1 MSDIIID
8 NGNLIVNGSLI
19 AVSDGSGVGLHM
31 RPPRD
36 LYFDNTFLVRG
47 NKDVGTGIEFGSEL
61 LFDNTP
67 VADEVPIDPSEFSV
81 EGYWIPPVQMPAVDD
96 QRWSYNE
103 FIERYDTLMML
114 DSKFTKHRYDKPD
127 GTPYIAPFT
136 EHEYYHY
143 KFEPENYTKTIF
155 MQASI
160 HGHERDSRI
169 SLYRMIEALIVKRK
183 QQGYTAWQE
192 LYKNCRII
200 IIPVATPW
208 GVDNRVNS
216 IKYSSVE
223 APDRTTINPNRSY
236 DFLQTPTNEV
246 GFGGLY
252 PFEIY
257 DTRHTRDVLLH
268 YGLENID
275 YAIDIHDGYTTP
287 EHYWVTYPV
296 DNLPFGIKLRG
307 FIDYMVGKHVPVGD
321 TPLIDRV
328 TDSGASNGVAASYFN
343 RTLGLVGS
351 TCEWLGGIFPYDFGS
366 EQMTHSFEL
375 RSNVLFEAYKA
386 DTKSWVVN
394 EPEDAQ
400 YFHFDYPVAFTRLT
414 MQPDTSL
421 FQGVN
426 TNHDRII
433 SRWDALL
440 AANPSYI
447 TKSPVLG
454 QNLESKDVHS
464 YTVGNGSNKVLFIG
478 GVMRRDAEH
487 RIDEYAVYLLAEY
500 LCNDYI
506 VSQSKFLTDLKNNY
520 KIIVLPNIDIFANL
534 NEFPTAGINLA
545 GKWSVENDKAQP
557 VGVYHD
563 VQIVKNL
570 IDANADAKCIITGGE
585 IDAQYPSD
593 FQTQVVLPKNQVS
606 NIDPYK
612 THLTTNRDELVVEA
626 KTNGLTFM
634 DYAYDNHAIPAYAVQ
649 LKVSNRFVDRAEY
662 HNLSEELYLHS
673 NYEAGRRMANI
684 ANLFLI

>member
-8 NGNLIVNGSLI
+8 NGNLIVKGSLI
-19 AVSDGSGVGLHM
+19 AVSDGSGLGLHV
-31 RPPRD
+31 RTPRD

-47 NKDVGTGIEFGSEL
+47 NKEVGTGIEFGSEL

-67 VADEVPIDPSEFSV
+67 VADEVPINPDEFSV
-81 EGYWIPPVQMPAVDD
+81 EGYWIPPVQMPATDD
-96 QRWSYNE
+96 QRWSYND
-103 FIERYDTLMML
+103 FIERYDTLTML
-114 DSKFTKHRYDKPD
+114 DSNFTKHRYDKPD

-143 KFEPENYTKTIF
+143 KFEPESYSKTIF

-160 HGHERDSRI
+160 HGHERDARV

-208 GVDNRVNS
+208 GIDNGVNN

-223 APDRTTINPNRSY
+223 APDRTTINPNRNY
-236 DFLQTPTNEV
+236 DFLRTPTNEV
-246 GFGGLY
+246 GFGGVY

-257 DTRHTRDVLLH
+257 DTRHARDVLMH
-268 YGLENID
+268 YGLKNID
-275 YAIDIHDGYTTP
+275 YALDIHDGFNTP
-287 EHYWVTYPV
+287 EHYWVTYSV
-296 DNLPFGIKLRG
+296 DSEDNRLAVVDL
-307 FIDYMVGKHVPVGD
+307 IDYMSAKHIPDGV
-321 TPLIDRV
+321 TPIITRSRDDA
-328 TDSGASNGVAASYFN
+328 TGGSAGHYFIK
-343 RTLGLVGS
+343 TLGLNGG
-351 TCEWLGGIFPYDFGS
+351 TCEWLGGIFPYDFSS

-386 DTKSWVVN
+386 NTKSWVVN
-394 EPEDAQ
+394 EPVNAQ

-421 FQGVN
+421 YQGVN

-454 QNLESKDVHS
+454 QNLESKNVHS

-478 GVMRRDAEH
+478 GVMRRNAEH

-520 KIIVLPNIDIFANL
+520 KIIVLPNIDIFADSANS
-534 NEFPTAGINLA
+534 PTAGINLA
-545 GKWSVENDKAQP
+545 GKWSIVNGKAQP
-557 VGVYHD
+557 VGVNHD

-570 IDANADAKCIITGGE
+570 IDANTDAKCIVTGGE

-593 FQTQVVLPKNQVS
+593 YQTQFVLPKNQVS
-606 NIDPYK
+606 AIATYK
-612 THLTTNRDELVVEA
+612 THLDTNRDELVIEA

-634 DYAYDNHAIPAYAVQ
+634 DYAYDNHSIPAYAVQ

-662 HNLSEELYLHS
+662 HNLSEELYMHS

-684 ANLFLI
+684 ANLFLV

>member
-19 AVSDGSGVGLHM
+19 AVSDGSGLGLHT

-81 EGYWIPPVQMPAVDD
+81 EGYWIPPVQAPATDD
-96 QRWSYNE
+96 QRWSYND
-103 FIERYDTLMML
+103 FIERYDALTML
-114 DSKFTKHRYDKPD
+114 DSNFTKHRYDKPD

-160 HGHERDSRI
+160 HGHERDARVT
-169 SLYRMIEALIVKRK
+169 LYRMIEALIVKRK

-200 IIPVATPW
+200 IIPAATPW
-208 GVDNRVNS
+208 GVDNRVNN

-223 APDRTTINPNRSY
+223 APDKTTINPNRNY
-236 DFLQTPTNEV
+236 DFLQTPTNTV

-257 DTRHTRDVLLH
+257 DTRHARDVLMH
-268 YGLENID
+268 YGLKNID
-275 YAIDIHDGYTTP
+275 YALDLHDGYATP
-287 EHYWVTYPV
+287 EHYWVTYSV
-296 DNLPFGIKLRG
+296 DSEDNRLAIVDLVNYMSAKHIPDGVTPINPRSRDDATGGSAGHYFIK
-307 FIDYMVGKHVPVGD
+307 
-321 TPLIDRV
+321 
-328 TDSGASNGVAASYFN
+328 
-343 RTLGLVGS
+343 TLGLNGG
-351 TCEWLGGIFPYDFGS
+351 TCEWLGGIFPYDFSS
-366 EQMTHSFEL
+366 EHMTHSFEL
-375 RSNVLFEAYKA
+375 RSNILFEAYKA
-386 DTKSWVVN
+386 NTKSWVVN
-394 EPEDAQ
+394 EPVNAQ

-421 FQGVN
+421 YQGVN

-454 QNLESKDVHS
+454 TNLESKNVHS

-520 KIIVLPNIDIFANL
+520 KIIVLPNIDIFANSKDY
-534 NEFPTAGINLA
+534 PSAGINLA
-545 GKWSVENDKAQP
+545 GKWSTVDGKAQP
-557 VGVYHD
+557 VGVNHD

-570 IDANADAKCIITGGE
+570 IDANTDAKCIVTGGE
-585 IDAQYPSD
+585 IDAQYPSNY
-593 FQTQVVLPKNQVS
+593 QTQFVLPKNQD
-606 NIDPYK
+606 NAIATYK
-612 THLTTNRDELVVEA
+612 SHLATNRDELVIEA

-634 DYAYDNHAIPAYAVQ
+634 DYAYDNHSIPAYAVQ

-662 HNLSEELYLHS
+662 HNLSEELYMHS

-684 ANLFLI
+684 TNLFLV